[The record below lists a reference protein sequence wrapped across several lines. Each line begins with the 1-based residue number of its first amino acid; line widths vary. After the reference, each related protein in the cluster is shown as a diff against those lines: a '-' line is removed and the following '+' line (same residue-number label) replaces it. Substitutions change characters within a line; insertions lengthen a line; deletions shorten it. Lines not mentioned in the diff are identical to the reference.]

1 MSLRLFV
8 VFHLTKHSFIF
19 SQPDSL
25 SVPYCQQA
33 PKNQELNGL
42 FQCQFQ
48 GVNPKTF
55 SKNVAVGQA
64 GTIPFGQNQP
74 LNPAGSCPAH
84 PDGPIPDGQQ
94 LVDIVGGA
102 SGSSGAGANT
112 NTGSGN
118 GASSAPDPT
127 TSVPPTNNSGGA
139 GGDNDDCDDTVTA
152 TVTQAPAATTT
163 PSVNTST
170 GNTGNG
176 DFRAQN
182 AKDAQALNAKFTSL
196 TKDSACNGTFSSLHN
211 PARSITN
218 CSFIADGESACVE
231 GGFAQCVGGKFTIMP
246 CSGGTQCFALPLV
259 NKPGTSLTCDTK
271 SDADARITQA
281 GGSGDI
287 NGN

>member
-1 MSLRLFV
+1 M
-8 VFHLTKHSFIF
+8 
-19 SQPDSL
+19 
-25 SVPYCQQA
+25 
-33 PKNQELNGL
+33 NGL

-48 GVNPKTF
+48 GADEQTF
-55 SKNVAVGQA
+55 VGGAKVGSA

-170 GNTGNG
+170 GNSGNG

-182 AKDAQALNAKFTSL
+182 AKDAQALNAKFQSL
-196 TKDSACNGTFSSLHN
+196 SANSPCQ
-211 PARSITN
+211 
-218 CSFIADGESACVE
+218 DGENACVN
-231 GGFAQCVGGKFTIMP
+231 GDFAQCVGGKFTASP
-246 CSGGTQCFALPLV
+246 CAGGTKCFALPLV
-259 NKPGTSLTCDTK
+259 LSRGTSITCDTE
-271 SDADARITQA
+271 ADAAARIAQTGA
-281 GGSGDI
+281 TGGVLGRRSI
-287 NGN
+287 LEA